1 MLRLLIVYGSTEGQT
16 RRIAERMTTI
26 AREAGHE
33 VTALDSTALPGR
45 LDLQAFDAVLV
56 GASVHQGAHQ
66 EAVVA
71 FAKQYRAV
79 LAQKP
84 SAFFSVS
91 LEAAVA
97 GEEHR
102 DEAQKYVREF
112 VEETG
117 WEPGMTTAVAGALR
131 FTEYDFLKRLMMKL
145 ISRREGLATRTSQ
158 DVEYTD
164 WEGVRRFVGDF
175 LRWAEAR
182 PEPTPPP
189 PQPV

>member
-45 LDLQAFDAVLV
+45 LDLQEFDAVLV
-56 GASVHQGAHQ
+56 GASVHQGRHQ

-102 DEAQKYVREF
+102 DEANKYVREF

-164 WEGVRRFVGDF
+164 WEGVRRFVSDF
-175 LRWAEAR
+175 LRWAEGR